1 MQVNA
6 TMKSTRAALVAGLAG
21 LVWAAL
27 AGAAG
32 DDETASIR
40 EALGRMAPG
49 LEISAVEPTPVP
61 GLYAVLAGP
70 QLVYMSKDGRYML
83 QGTLIDVEQ
92 RKDLSEPRLAKAR
105 LDTLNGISEDQ
116 MVIFGPD
123 KPEHTV
129 TVFTDIDCG
138 YCRKLHSEIDQ
149 YNKLGI
155 RVRYLFFPRAGLG
168 SESYNKAVSVWCS
181 ADRKKALT
189 EAKLGKVPEAKTCD
203 NPVEKQMLLGE
214 MLGVRGTPAIVTEN
228 GSLLPGYLP
237 PQALQARL
245 VREQ

>member
-40 EALGRMAPG
+40 EALGRIAPG

-237 PQALQARL
+237 PQALQAQL